1 MNDPQLNELLSDI
14 EAKSKDDF
22 TMLEDCGAEYFST
35 SDLLE
40 LRGRWKEQTRIFTKL
55 HKANI
60 ILGASAPI
68 WLVLAAVFGIC
79 GFVKAATTAIFMFP
93 IVLFIFML
101 GAFFLRSQFRTKGYL
116 EFIGREINYEL
127 GRRKMDVKERRKP

>member
-1 MNDPQLNELLSDI
+1 MNDPQLNKLLSGI

-22 TMLEDCGAEYFST
+22 TMLEECGAEYFST
-35 SDLLE
+35 ADLLE
-40 LRGRWKEQTRIFTKL
+40 MRGRWKEQTRIFTKL

-68 WLVLAAVFGIC
+68 WLVLGAIFGIC
-79 GFVKAATTAIFMFP
+79 GQVKGATTCIFMFP
-93 IVLFIFML
+93 IVFFVFIL
-101 GAFFLRSQFRTKGYL
+101 GAFFLKRQFKGKGHL

-127 GRRKMDVKERRKP
+127 GRRKTDVKQKRNL